1 MLQSFIKPQAIL
13 RSSGPAR
20 ACFDQRRNCSA
31 VNLNTMFAGKV
42 AVMTASTK
50 GIGLASARRLAQQGA
65 QVVLSSRSKQNV
77 NMAVEQLA
85 AENLSVSGIVCDVGK
100 KEDRSRLLKM
110 ALDKYGGIDCLFSN
124 AAYELD
130 PKNVLDSTEE
140 EWDKILHLN
149 VKSMFLLVKEVYPHM
164 QKRGGGA
171 IVLTSSVVGFANI
184 PTIGP
189 YSVSKTA
196 LNGLTKVLAP
206 ALAPMNIRLNAL
218 APGVIRTE
226 YSRSLWEDEA
236 GLEALKTVNG
246 FRRVGEP
253 EDLAGMVSYLL
264 SPDASYVTGEIF
276 VVGGGFRTRI

>member
-1 MLQSFIKPQAIL
+1 MLQSFIRPQAL
-13 RSSGPAR
+13 LQSSGPAR
-20 ACFDQRRNCSA
+20 ACCFQRRNCSA
-31 VNLNTMFAGKV
+31 VNGNGMYAGKV
-42 AVMTASTK
+42 AVMTASTQ
-50 GIGLASARRLAQQGA
+50 GIGLASARRLAQLGA
-65 QVVLSSRSKQNV
+65 KVVLSSRSQQNV
-77 NMAVEQLA
+77 NRAVEQLA

-100 KEDRSRLLKM
+100 KEDRSRLLKL

-124 AAYELD
+124 AAYDLA

-164 QKRGGGA
+164 QKRGGGS

-196 LNGLTKVLAP
+196 VNGLTKVLAP

-218 APGVIRTE
+218 APGLIGTE
-226 YSRSLWEDEA
+226 YSKCLWDDEA
-236 GLEALKTVNG
+236 VLETLKQVNG
-246 FRRVGEP
+246 FSRIGEP
-253 EDLAGMVSYLL
+253 EECAGMVSYLL
-264 SPDASYVTGEIF
+264 SPEASYVTGEIF
-276 VVGGGFRTRI
+276 VVGGGFKTRI